1 MATAKKTPA
10 EAPERASESVKTYRM
25 PKDVSD
31 WIEDASSR
39 ITYLTA
45 TVERL
50 KEENK
55 NLRASH
61 KMMEKRVLGQSQE

>member
-1 MATAKKTPA
+1 MATVKKPPAKPPEPA
-10 EAPERASESVKTYRM
+10 TDSVQTYRM

-31 WIEDASSR
+31 WIKQAESR

-50 KEENK
+50 KDENK
-55 NLRASH
+55 NLRAAN
-61 KMMEKRVLGQSQE
+61 KVMEQRVMGYSQE

>member
-1 MATAKKTPA
+1 MATAKKAPA
-10 EAPERASESVKTYRM
+10 KPSEPATESVQTYRM

-31 WIEDASSR
+31 WIEGASAR
-39 ITYLTA
+39 ITYLTS

-50 KEENK
+50 KQENK

-61 KMMEKRVLGQSQE
+61 KLMEQRVLGSSQE

>member
-1 MATAKKTPA
+1 MATAKKAPA
-10 EAPERASESVKTYRM
+10 KPPEEAVESVQTYRM

-31 WIEDASSR
+31 WIESASAR
-39 ITYLTA
+39 ITYLTS

-50 KEENK
+50 KQENK

-61 KMMEKRVLGQSQE
+61 KLMEQRVMGNSQE

>member
-1 MATAKKTPA
+1 MATAKKPPA
-10 EAPERASESVKTYRM
+10 KPPEPAPESVQTYRM

-31 WIEDASSR
+31 WIESASAR
-39 ITYLTA
+39 ISYLTT

-55 NLRASH
+55 NLRAAN
-61 KMMEKRVLGQSQE
+61 KVMEQRVMGYSQE

>member
-10 EAPERASESVKTYRM
+10 KAPETAPESVQSYRM

-31 WIEDASSR
+31 WIENASAR
-39 ITYLTA
+39 MAYLTT
-45 TVERL
+45 TVARL

-55 NLRASH
+55 NLRAAN
-61 KMMEKRVLGQSQE
+61 KVMEQRVMGYSQE